1 LGCSRGCSCSPT
13 RTQPGRT
20 NRQRCAA
27 AETTPPS
34 SCSSSFS
41 AMPSFAYF
49 ETQISCQD
57 RLGTSSNRKRATLR
71 NGGGRSLLHQVEHR
85 LMGALGAKN
94 DLLSYFYT
102 ENDLLPRQ
110 ARGKHRET
118 LKKDAFWAGAWGGIV
133 QVIIRKQCLFPLF
146 LSTHKSDPFYPDRL
160 GIKPT

>member
-1 LGCSRGCSCSPT
+1 MQLQSNKDTAWEDQPPTVRG
-13 RTQPGRT
+13 GGE
-20 NRQRCAA
+20 NA
-27 AETTPPS
+27 S
-34 SCSSSFS
+34 SSSSSSFS

-49 ETQISCQD
+49 ETFETQIGCQD
-57 RLGTSSNRKRATLR
+57 RLGTSSSRKRAWLR
-71 NGGGRSLLHQVEHR
+71 KGGGRSLRHQVEHR